1 MYRRGREAALARN
14 EREQYRYYDSN
25 PFPTGCI
32 PCCTCRGPTGP
43 TGLPGPTG
51 PTGAPGTTGPTGPA
65 GGAGMTGP
73 TGATGPS
80 GIPGP
85 TGPTGPT
92 GPAGGSSSLT
102 GPTGAT
108 GPTGEPGPTGPTGPT
123 GPAGGD
129 SLTGPTGATGPT
141 GEPGPTGP
149 TGAAG
154 SVGPTGPIGV
164 QGPTGPTGLEG
175 PTGPTG
181 PTGAAG
187 IVPDDVFA
195 SFFNYQYPLV
205 RGRQLA
211 VFPDVTDPT
220 GNITQPALEQIAL
233 APGYYL
239 ISYKVSAIFRQ
250 ANYMQVTPSYN
261 GVPHLETSIY
271 FAVNA
276 DGGGS
281 ACGSGF
287 LILRAPV
294 ATTFFLTYSG
304 SADATDGEISLTIL
318 KLRRAL

>member
-1 MYRRGREAALARN
+1 MYRRGREAALAQN

-51 PTGAPGTTGPTGPA
+51 PTGAPGPTGPTGPA

-154 SVGPTGPIGV
+154 AVGPTGPTGV

-181 PTGAAG
+181 AAG
-187 IVPDDVFA
+187 TVPDDVFA

-271 FAVNA
+271 FAVSA

>member
-1 MYRRGREAALARN
+1 
-14 EREQYRYYDSN
+14 
-25 PFPTGCI
+25 
-32 PCCTCRGPTGP
+32 
-43 TGLPGPTG
+43 
-51 PTGAPGTTGPTGPA
+51 
-65 GGAGMTGP
+65 MTGP

-123 GPAGGD
+123 GPAGGG

-154 SVGPTGPIGV
+154 AVGPTGPTGV
-164 QGPTGPTGLEG
+164 QGPTGPAGLEG

-181 PTGAAG
+181 AAG
-187 IVPDDVFA
+187 TVPDDVFA

-271 FAVNA
+271 FAVSA

-304 SADATDGEISLTIL
+304 SADAIDGEINLTIL

>member
-1 MYRRGREAALARN
+1 MYRRGREAALARD

-25 PFPTGCI
+25 PFPMGCV

-51 PTGAPGTTGPTGPA
+51 PTGAPGPTGPTGPA

-73 TGATGPS
+73 TGATGPV

-123 GPAGGD
+123 GPAGGG

-154 SVGPTGPIGV
+154 AVGPTGPTGV

-181 PTGAAG
+181 AART
-187 IVPDDVFA
+187 VPDDVFA

-304 SADATDGEISLTIL
+304 SADATDGEINLTIL

>member
-14 EREQYRYYDSN
+14 ERERYRYYDSN
-25 PFPTGCI
+25 PFPTGCV
-32 PCCTCRGPTGP
+32 PCCACRGPTGP

-51 PTGAPGTTGPTGPA
+51 PTGAPGPAGPTGPA
-65 GGAGMTGP
+65 GGAGMIGP

-123 GPAGGD
+123 GPAGGG

-154 SVGPTGPIGV
+154 AVGPTGPTGV
-164 QGPTGPTGLEG
+164 QGPTGPTGLE
-175 PTGPTG
+175 GPTG

-281 ACGSGF
+281 ACGSSF
-287 LILRAPV
+287 LILQAPV

-304 SADATDGEISLTIL
+304 SADAIDGEINLTIL

>member
-1 MYRRGREAALARN
+1 MYRRGREAALAQN

-51 PTGAPGTTGPTGPA
+51 PTGAPGPTGPTGPA

-123 GPAGGD
+123 GPAGGG

-154 SVGPTGPIGV
+154 AVGPTGPTGV

-181 PTGAAG
+181 AAG
-187 IVPDDVFA
+187 TVPDDVFA

-271 FAVNA
+271 FAVSA

>member
-51 PTGAPGTTGPTGPA
+51 PTGAPGPTGPTGPA

-154 SVGPTGPIGV
+154 AVGPTGPTGV

-181 PTGAAG
+181 AAG
-187 IVPDDVFA
+187 TVPDDVFA

-271 FAVNA
+271 FAVSA

>member
-1 MYRRGREAALARN
+1 MARN

-51 PTGAPGTTGPTGPA
+51 PTGAPGPTGPTGPA

-80 GIPGP
+80 GLPGP

-154 SVGPTGPIGV
+154 SVGPTGPTGV

>member
-1 MYRRGREAALARN
+1 M
-14 EREQYRYYDSN
+14 
-25 PFPTGCI
+25 
-32 PCCTCRGPTGP
+32 
-43 TGLPGPTG
+43 
-51 PTGAPGTTGPTGPA
+51 
-65 GGAGMTGP
+65 
-73 TGATGPS
+73 
-80 GIPGP
+80 
-85 TGPTGPT
+85 
-92 GPAGGSSSLT
+92 
-102 GPTGAT
+102 
-108 GPTGEPGPTGPTGPT
+108 
-123 GPAGGD
+123 
-129 SLTGPTGATGPT
+129 
-141 GEPGPTGP
+141 
-149 TGAAG
+149 
-154 SVGPTGPIGV
+154 
-164 QGPTGPTGLEG
+164 
-175 PTGPTG
+175 
-181 PTGAAG
+181 
-187 IVPDDVFA
+187 FA

-304 SADATDGEISLTIL
+304 SADAIDGEISLTIL

>member
-51 PTGAPGTTGPTGPA
+51 PTGATGPS

-123 GPAGGD
+123 GPAGGG

-154 SVGPTGPIGV
+154 AVGPTGPTGV